1 MERAAGRRG
10 SRVRPLGRGRR
21 EGARQTHSRTHRP
34 TEGGREGGAE
44 VKAGQ
49 CDGGAEE
56 EGRRRRKTG

>member
-1 MERAAGRRG
+1 MERAAERRG

-34 TEGGREGGAE
+34 TEGGREGAE